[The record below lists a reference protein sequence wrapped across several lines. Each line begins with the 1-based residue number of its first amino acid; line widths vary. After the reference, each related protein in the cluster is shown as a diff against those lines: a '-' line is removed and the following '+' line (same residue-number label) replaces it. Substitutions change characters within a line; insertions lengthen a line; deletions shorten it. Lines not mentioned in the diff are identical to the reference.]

1 MLLQHNNAM
10 VKAMAK
16 AWPCLKT
23 LSLAKNY
30 TPMHPS
36 HVTLGG
42 LILFAEFCLNLST
55 LCIVFHT
62 QDIEKAEV
70 GTIQGVKNMA
80 LKALRV
86 LTSPI
91 SLLGKVAA
99 FLLDVFPNLVC
110 ITNSD
115 KEGGE
120 EEEEEDEEDEDMT
133 NQDRKWLVVNNLLPT
148 FVSVREKV
156 YVLNR

>member
-1 MLLQHNNAM
+1 
-10 VKAMAK
+10 
-16 AWPCLKT
+16 
-23 LSLAKNY
+23 
-30 TPMHPS
+30 
-36 HVTLGG
+36 
-42 LILFAEFCLNLST
+42 
-55 LCIVFHT
+55 
-62 QDIEKAEV
+62 
-70 GTIQGVKNMA
+70 MA